1 MTKLFGKQL
10 DFVAS
15 VLDAKRQPVNAGID
29 SAEAQVRASLASQYA
44 KVVMQIFVSCAILLF
59 SFYAILTR
67 QGSEPLQKAAFGL
80 IGTVVGYWL
89 R

>member
-1 MTKLFGKQL
+1 MTQLFGRQL
-10 DFVAS
+10 EFVAS
-15 VLDAKRQPVNAGID
+15 VLDAKGEPVNAGIE
-29 SAEAQVRASLASQYA
+29 SAEAQNRAALASQYS
-44 KVVMQIFVSCAILLF
+44 KVIMQIVVSCAILLF

-67 QGSEPLQKAAFGL
+67 QGAEPLQKAAFGL